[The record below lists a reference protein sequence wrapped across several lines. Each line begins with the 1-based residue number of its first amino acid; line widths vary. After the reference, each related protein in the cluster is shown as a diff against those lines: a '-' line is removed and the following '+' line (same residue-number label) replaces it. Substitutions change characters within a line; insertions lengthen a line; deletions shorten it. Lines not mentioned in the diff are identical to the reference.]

1 MGAPLRVLAIAHT
14 KAAPVLL
21 TAETAEGEPAR
32 YPLTEAEYR
41 ALGEPRVGDTL
52 TDESAERLCGYATRH
67 RARAAAFRI
76 LAFGDNN
83 CAALT
88 RKLRARGY
96 SAALTLEVVEE
107 MVARGYIREGDQLER
122 AVRAAAGKLWGRH
135 RILAALTAKGYGR
148 TEVEACI
155 DRLVEAG
162 ELDFAETRRRLI
174 EKKMKGGEDPAA
186 LRALLYR
193 YGHTGTDE

>member
-1 MGAPLRVLAIAHT
+1 MGAPLRVLALAKT

-21 TAETAEGEPAR
+21 TAATAEGEPER

-41 ALGEPRVGDTL
+41 DLGAPLVGDIL
-52 TDESAERLCGYATRH
+52 TEEGAEQLLAYAARH

-76 LAFGDNN
+76 LSFGDNN
-83 CAALT
+83 RAALT
-88 RKLRARGY
+88 RKLRARGF
-96 SAALTLEVVEE
+96 SAALTAEVVGE

-122 AVRAAAGKLWGRH
+122 AVHAAAGKLWGRQ
-135 RILAALTAKGYGR
+135 RILLALAAKGYDR
-148 TEVEACI
+148 TEVEACL
-155 DRLVEAG
+155 DRLTEAG

>member
-1 MGAPLRVLAIAHT
+1 MAAPLRVLAIAHT
-14 KAAPVLL
+14 KAAPILL
-21 TAETAEGEPAR
+21 TAAVAEGEPVR

-41 ALGEPRVGDTL
+41 ALGEPAVGDAL
-52 TDESAERLCGYATRH
+52 NDERAECLVGYATRH

-83 CAALT
+83 RAALT

-96 SAALTLEVVEE
+96 SATLALEVVEE

-135 RILAALTAKGYGR
+135 RILAALTAKGYDR
-148 TEVEACI
+148 TEVEACV
-155 DRLVEAG
+155 DRLTEAG
-162 ELDFAETRRRLI
+162 ELDFADARRRLI
-174 EKKMKGGEDPAA
+174 EKKLKGRQDPAA
-186 LRALLYR
+186 VRALLYR
-193 YGHTGTDE
+193 YGHKGTED